1 MSGSP
6 GPECLAAAE
15 KVRFQ
20 FLSLSQSRLKPNP
33 FLAKPRAEPPT
44 QPPAASDAHA
54 S

>member
-15 KVRFQ
+15 KVH
-20 FLSLSQSRLKPNP
+20 FLSLRQSRLKPNP

-44 QPPAASDAHA
+44 QPPAASYAHA